1 MSLSSNHGFETT
13 SDIDHRAWIWVASF
27 LALIYSVLC
36 LAARI
41 TSKWGLLWVDDGIL
55 VGAYVAAV
63 VHWGL
68 LYQSL
73 VDGLAVSPVA
83 ITAGQL
89 GHAARM
95 YFGSR
100 IPWFLAHCL
109 SKMSILVFTRR
120 IFVGDFY
127 KENIFFGIAYAFTVI
142 YGILA
147 VLLSS
152 AGCHPTQVLTANV
165 NAVCN
170 GNTGRWAALTAMDGF
185 TELIVLAM
193 PIWFISKNE
202 LKASKKRIVVFVYC
216 FRLIVI
222 AFTIATTSSYIH
234 FLDHGRTNIDI
245 APVVAWQET
254 LLAFSLISASF
265 PCLRSFLWAFMSRGL
280 MTMYGNT
287 TLVSSS
293 GHTGAGSHGASVQL
307 RSLNKSQVSRND
319 SETGESRFRLRPD
332 QVAYRCDV
340 VGEPRKKGSG
350 GLSGSS
356 AGGSSSAAEGR
367 GKRSDDSDRMII
379 HQETSYRVES
389 IGNDV

>member
-1 MSLSSNHGFETT
+1 
-13 SDIDHRAWIWVASF
+13 
-27 LALIYSVLC
+27 
-36 LAARI
+36 
-41 TSKWGLLWVDDGIL
+41 
-55 VGAYVAAV
+55 
-63 VHWGL
+63 
-68 LYQSL
+68 
-73 VDGLAVSPVA
+73 
-83 ITAGQL
+83 
-89 GHAARM
+89 
-95 YFGSR
+95 
-100 IPWFLAHCL
+100 
-109 SKMSILVFTRR
+109 MSILVFTRR

-127 KENIFFGIAYAFTVI
+127 RESVFFAIAYVFTGI

-147 VLLSS
+147 ILLSS

-170 GNTGRWAALTAMDGF
+170 GNTGRWAALTAMDGL
-185 TELIVLAM
+185 TEIVILAM

-202 LKASKKRIVVFVYC
+202 LKASKKRIVFFVYS

-222 AFTIATTSSYIH
+222 AFTIATTYSYIH
-234 FLDHGRTNIDI
+234 FLTTGRTNIDI

-287 TLVSSS
+287 TFLSSS
-293 GHTGAGSHGASVQL
+293 GHTGVSYGASVQL

-319 SETGESRFRLRPD
+319 SEAGESRFRLRPD

-340 VGEPRKKGSG
+340 VGEPRKKGSAN
-350 GLSGSS
+350 LSG
-356 AGGSSSAAEGR
+356 EGR
-367 GKRSDDSDRMII
+367 GRRSDDSEGMII

-389 IGNDV
+389 IGHDV